1 MAKQK
6 RQNTDTDA
14 PTRNAKGHFL
24 PGYTPN
30 PGGRPKA
37 VVEVQKLAQEQ
48 TVDSIKALV
57 RVRDDENAPLAAVVA
72 AATALLDR
80 GWGKPT
86 QPVEHA
92 GAGGGPIQHQ
102 TVEDARPP
110 IDVFL
115 AEFAAKQK
123 ALRDDTKH

>member
-1 MAKQK
+1 MDETPVPPAENSKPA
-6 RQNTDTDA
+6 RVRGR
-14 PTRNAKGHFL
+14 PFVKGVSA
-24 PGYTPN
+24 N
-30 PGGRPKA
+30 PGGRPKGVA
-37 VVEVQKLAQEQ
+37 EVQELARQHTQ
-48 TVDSIKALV
+48 TAIDALV
-57 RVRDDENAPLAAVVA
+57 KIAESGKSESAQAMAAQ
-72 AATALLDR
+72 ALLDR

-115 AEFAAKQK
+115 AEFAATQK